1 MGLPALNAA
10 MRLGMLA
17 LVRLALEPVAR
28 AIYTRVFGAEKSWGD
43 SFVRKLVV
51 AAQAPAEVVLLV
63 SAACALLEHI
73 VGPLLLLQPALV
85 RTLTNR
91 VTTLSLVLAMGRVFF
106 VWKEQRRSE
115 AIWQA
120 EIAGQSEDQIPKIST
135 IDQLLS
141 ALIVALT
148 KPWPSKRPR
157 VRTAHCVCG
166 TCCEAESP

>member
-1 MGLPALNAA
+1 
-10 MRLGMLA
+10 MLA

-141 ALIVALT
+141 ALIVAP
-148 KPWPSKRPR
+148 K
-157 VRTAHCVCG
+157 ACAACG
-166 TCCEAESP
+166 STDASRAVW